1 MGWRD
6 EWPVG
11 SNGEEYDGK
20 QILTLVR
27 DNASPFRDVWN
38 VQLLIDEIEEKLQVE
53 VTDIPTI
60 DKGSNNYGF
69 HLQVRDGPDLVVR
82 LARGDVNMPDFD
94 GFVVERQI
102 AEVEFEAATYDL
114 LRNEAG
120 VRASRLI
127 YHRAPVLKPGPN
139 VQIPADLSGRRIFVF
154 ERSDGTNNVW
164 KGLDAEAKTVLL
176 DQLARMRAALFNYC
190 PPSGFAVK
198 YLHSRIFDSKP
209 DAFRLPV
216 APTREFWIHL
226 IQSKIEATIKNE
238 GDMIGWE
245 DDEETVGPVALAAKQ
260 SLLKAIPHL
269 LPQESSDILYR
280 LVLEHGDFGIHNTSV
295 ITDNNRK
302 PQVTSLYDWETAC
315 IVPALLA
322 DPLVAAGP
330 VDLITNERAEPA
342 VTRIPGSP
350 TAAELEAYATWSR
363 HYIKVCL
370 YRTLLTIV
378 VR

>member
-1 MGWRD
+1 MPWRD
-6 EWPVG
+6 EWPVEL
-11 SNGEEYDGK
+11 NGEEYDGK
-20 QILTLVR
+20 HILTLVR
-27 DNASPFRDVWN
+27 DNASPFKDVWN
-38 VQLLIDEIEEKLQVE
+38 VQSLIDEIEEKLQVK

-69 HLQVRDGPDLVVR
+69 HLKVRNGPDMVVR

-94 GFVVERQI
+94 GFAIEQQI
-102 AEVEFEAATYDL
+102 PEVLFEAATYTL
-114 LRNEAG
+114 LRNEAE

-127 YHRAPVLKPGPN
+127 YSRAPLLKPGSRTQVPD
-139 VQIPADLSGRRIFVF
+139 DLSGRRMFVF

-164 KGLDAEAKTVLL
+164 EELDAGGKESLL

-190 PPSGFAVK
+190 PPSEFTTE
-198 YLHSRIFDSKP
+198 YLHSRIFDFKP
-209 DAFRLPV
+209 HAFTLPV
-216 APTREFWIHL
+216 APTREFWIHVME
-226 IQSKIEATIKNE
+226 SKVEATIKNE

-269 LPQESSDILYR
+269 LPQENSDLLYR
-280 LVLEHGDFGIHNTSV
+280 LVLEHGDFGIHNTSI
-295 ITDNNRK
+295 ITDE
-302 PQVTSLYDWETAC
+302 SS
-315 IVPALLA
+315 LLA

-370 YRTLLTIV
+370 YRILLTMM